1 MFNDHLT
8 KFNKRCSRSPCKVNR
23 KDKKHGNLTL
33 PVCFHQS
40 VFYTLLQCTQYIFN
54 SNLIIASALTIAK
67 TGNFS
72 DSHQKWTRLRLFTF
86 SSTTRK
92 VTEQVST
99 DISYNLGRIWE
110 GLREG
115 KYMIKIVCM
124 NFFKK
129 RSKKDLKSRKY
140 PMFLKF

>member
-72 DSHQKWTRLRLFTF
+72 DSQQKWKRLRLFTF

-99 DISYNLGRIWE
+99 DISYNLGGFGRNSGRENTWSKLIAWIFLRSVPRRI
-110 GLREG
+110 
-115 KYMIKIVCM
+115 
-124 NFFKK
+124 
-129 RSKKDLKSRKY
+129 
-140 PMFLKF
+140 